1 MTMPEWSFTCNTVTM
16 KLYLRTIAVVL
27 LVVLQFNSRY
37 VLAVEETGRRKWSSW
52 SACSQTCGEGVRTRS
67 RQCHGSDCRAHQSR
81 QGLLQSAPCHQE
93 ACLGQWEEWGAWGD
107 CSVTCGSGSR
117 IRTRVCSTGAGQ
129 CEGPDTNTEECSFA
143 GHCPAEENEAKK
155 MKTMWSSWT
164 SWTNCSQPCGAGLT
178 YRRRVCLQG
187 CRQHGVLEESRVQ
200 RKLCNTQSC
209 QNNDNNDLTPHTDK
223 HKTENKHNI
232 INTVEVAASNDKLA
246 SYDKAEPTSRGH
258 SKHHHRRKT
267 KRGGLGGGYQGPT
280 SSVTQE
286 SREQADLEAL
296 LTKMKTAYGG
306 HYQQQQQQQLG
317 GELEE
322 WTTWGSW
329 GACSK
334 TCGAGTAVRIRTCS
348 GGKCAGTSELSQQKC
363 HLADCD
369 VSAVKPTT
377 EVPCYDTLCEQKK
390 MFTYLKTMVEEVLQ
404 DEGKLLQTAKRAEY
418 EVPAI
423 LIGTMILL
431 LAIIMLCVIRCV
443 DRKMEENRRIK
454 REAKRKQKEKNQ
466 VGLPSTSRSFTSMK

>member
-67 RQCHGSDCRAHQSR
+67 QQCHGSDCRAHQSR

-107 CSVTCGSGSR
+107 CSVSCGSGSR

-129 CEGPDTNTEECSFA
+129 CEGPDTDTEQCSFA
-143 GHCPAEENEAKK
+143 GPCPAE
-155 MKTMWSSWT
+155 
-164 SWTNCSQPCGAGLT
+164 
-178 YRRRVCLQG
+178 
-187 CRQHGVLEESRVQ
+187 
-200 RKLCNTQSC
+200 
-209 QNNDNNDLTPHTDK
+209 DNNDLTPHTDK
-223 HKTENKHNI
+223 HKTENKNNI

-246 SYDKAEPTSRGH
+246 SFEKAEPKSRGH
-258 SKHHHRRKT
+258 SKHHHRKKT

-306 HYQQQQQQQLG
+306 RYQQQQQQLG

-348 GGKCAGTSELSQQKC
+348 AEKCAGTSELSQQKC
-363 HLADCD
+363 HLADC
-369 VSAVKPTT
+369 
-377 EVPCYDTLCEQKK
+377 
-390 MFTYLKTMVEEVLQ
+390 EVLQ
-404 DEGKLLQTAKRAEY
+404 DDEKLLQTAKRAEF